1 MLREGFPKEVIFE
14 RGSKLCQGESPSKS
28 KGREFQAEGRPKVK
42 SFNAGLNLAKM
53 KRKPVW
59 QKHSE

>member
-1 MLREGFPKEVIFE
+1 ML
-14 RGSKLCQGESPSKS
+14 GSEPSKS
-28 KGREFQAEGRPKVK
+28 QGREFQAEGRPKVK
-42 SFNAGLNLAKM
+42 SFNAGLDLAKV